1 MVVRNKI
8 HKEVALIFVEGDT
21 EVEFYKKLAELYL
34 RGVPKAIV
42 NLHGIHN
49 VHRNVLGKTEAF
61 LHQHRDITVR
71 IYCCIDRE
79 SRDHNPPLDIVE
91 LRTTLKE
98 RKDFKR
104 VLSADAI
111 IATQMIES
119 WLFYDIDGIHKFL
132 KVPHSSRNSTKFT
145 PPEKFTHLDLSKL
158 FARFNKVYIK
168 GRKCA
173 NFINNLDIGKIYRNC
188 KELSVGLNLIIG
200 QAQAVST
207 HSRKQ
212 YKSSQT

>member
-1 MVVRNKI
+1 MAVRKKP
-8 HKEVALIFVEGDT
+8 HREVALIFVEGDT
-21 EVEFYKKLAELYL
+21 EMEFYGKLAESYL
-34 RGVPKAIV
+34 RGISKSIL
-42 NLHGIHN
+42 NLHGIYN

-61 LHQHRDITVR
+61 LHQHSDATVR

-91 LRTTLKE
+91 LRSTLKE

-119 WLFYDIDGIHKFL
+119 WFFHDIDGIYKFL
-132 KVPHSSRNSTKFT
+132 KVPHALRNPTKFT
-145 PPEKFTHLDLSKL
+145 PPKKFTHLDLSKL
-158 FARFNKVYIK
+158 FARFGKTYIK

-173 NFINNLDIGKIYRNC
+173 NFINHLDLGKIYGNC
-188 KELSVGLNLIIG
+188 RELSVGLNLIIG
-200 QAQAVST
+200 QAQ
-207 HSRKQ
+207 
-212 YKSSQT
+212 

>member
-1 MVVRNKI
+1 MAVRKKS

-21 EVEFYKKLAELYL
+21 EKEFYTKLAESYL
-34 RGVPKAIV
+34 RGISKSII
-42 NLHGIHN
+42 NLHGIYN

-61 LHQHRDITVR
+61 LHQHSDVTVR

-79 SRDHNPPLDIVE
+79 SRDHNPPLDIAE
-91 LRTTLKE
+91 LRSTLKE
-98 RKDFKR
+98 QQDFNR

-119 WLFYDIDGIHKFL
+119 WFFYDIDGIYKFL
-132 KVPHSSRNSTKFT
+132 KVPRNLRNHTKFR

-158 FARFNKVYIK
+158 FARFGKTYIK

-173 NFINNLDIGKIYRNC
+173 NFINHLDLGEIYGSCN
-188 KELSVGLNLIIG
+188 ELSAGLNLIIG
-200 QAQAVST
+200 RTQGSN
-207 HSRKQ
+207 KQ
-212 YKSSQT
+212 